1 MGKESLKI
9 NFKNLGKI
17 DYLEFLKLQE
27 KLVKEKEN
35 YLFFATHNP
44 VYTVGK
50 NEKEDF
56 PFAIKVDRGGSITYF
71 DEGTLMVY
79 FIFNIKNPAFFYKKV
94 KKVLLRFFNDLN
106 KNIYYDKN
114 NPGFYIENR
123 KIASLGFK
131 YENSR
136 SKHGVSIH
144 INPNLKNFNKINPCN
159 LKGIK
164 ATSLKNEGI
173 IISKDEAIDKLT
185 KLIKE
190 EFNEA

>member
-1 MGKESLKI
+1 LEKESLKI

-35 YLFFATHNP
+35 YLLFAAHNP
-44 VYTVGK
+44 VFTVGK
-50 NEKEDF
+50 NEKEVF

-79 FIFNIKNPAFFYKKV
+79 FIFNVKNPAFFYKRV
-94 KKVLLRFFNDLN
+94 KKVFLRFFNELD
-106 KNIYYDKN
+106 KNIFYDKK

-131 YENSR
+131 YENFR

-144 INPNLKNFNKINPCN
+144 LNPNLKNFNKINPCN

-164 ATSLKNEGI
+164 ATSLINEGI
-173 IISKDEAIDKLT
+173 IISKNEAIEKLK

>member
-1 MGKESLKI
+1 MEKLYSEI

-27 KLVKEKEN
+27 SLVKEKEN
-35 YLFFATHNP
+35 YLLFATHNP
-44 VYTVGK
+44 VFTVGK
-50 NEKEDF
+50 NENEDF

-79 FIFNIKNPAFFYKKV
+79 FIFNVKNPAFFYKKV
-94 KKVLLRFFNDLN
+94 KKVLLRFFNELD
-106 KNIYYDKN
+106 KNIFYDKK

-144 INPNLKNFNKINPCN
+144 LNPNLKNFNKINPCN

-173 IISKDEAIDKLT
+173 IISKDEAIGKLT
-185 KLIKE
+185 KLIRE
-190 EFNEA
+190 EFNET

>member
-1 MGKESLKI
+1 MEKESLKI
-9 NFKNLGKI
+9 NFKNLGRI

-27 KLVKEKEN
+27 KLIKEKEN
-35 YLFFATHNP
+35 YLLFATHNP
-44 VYTVGK
+44 VFTVGK

-94 KKVLLRFFNDLN
+94 KKVLLRFFNELN

-144 INPNLKNFNKINPCN
+144 LNPNLKNFNKINPCN

-173 IISKDEAIDKLT
+173 IISKDEAIKKLT

>member
-1 MGKESLKI
+1 MI
-9 NFKNLGKI
+9 HFKNLGKI
-17 DYLEFLKLQE
+17 DYLDFLAFQE

-35 YLFFATHNP
+35 YLLFATHNP
-44 VYTVGK
+44 VFTVGK

-79 FIFNIKNPAFFYKKV
+79 FIFNVKNPAFFYKRV
-94 KKVLLRFFNDLN
+94 KKVFLRFFNNLD
-106 KNIYYDKN
+106 KNIYYDKEK
-114 NPGFYIENR
+114 PGFYILNK

-144 INPNLKNFNKINPCN
+144 LNPDLENFNKINPCN

-173 IISKDEAIDKLT
+173 IISKDEAIGKLT

>member
-1 MGKESLKI
+1 LEKLYSEI

-27 KLVKEKEN
+27 KLVKEKKN
-35 YLFFATHNP
+35 YLFFATHTP
-44 VYTVGK
+44 IYTVGK

-71 DEGTLMVY
+71 DEGSLMVY
-79 FIFNIKNPAFFYKKV
+79 FIFNIKSPAFFYKKV
-94 KKVLLRFFNDLN
+94 KKIFLKFFNELN
-106 KNIYYDKN
+106 ENIFYDKE
-114 NPGFYIENR
+114 NPGFYIENK

-131 YENSR
+131 YENFR

-144 INPNLKNFNKINPCN
+144 LNPNLKNFNKIKPCN
-159 LKGIK
+159 LEGIK
-164 ATSLKNEGI
+164 ATSLYNEGI
-173 IISKDEAIDKLT
+173 KISKNEAIEKLT

-190 EFNEA
+190 EFNET

>member
-1 MGKESLKI
+1 LI
-9 NFKNLGKI
+9 HFKNVGKI
-17 DYLEFLKLQE
+17 DYIDYLKLQ
-27 KLVKEKEN
+27 KDLVKQKEN
-35 YLFFATHNP
+35 YLIFTTHNP
-44 VYTVGK
+44 VFTVGK

-71 DEGTLMVY
+71 DEGSLMVY
-79 FIFNIKNPAFFYKKV
+79 FIFSIKNPAFFYKKV
-94 KKVLLRFFNDLN
+94 KKIFLKFFNELD
-106 KNIYYDKN
+106 KNIFYDKE

-131 YENSR
+131 YENFR

-144 INPNLKNFNKINPCN
+144 LNPDLKNFNKIKPCN
-159 LKGIK
+159 LEGIK

-173 IISKDEAIDKLT
+173 IISKDEAIEKLS